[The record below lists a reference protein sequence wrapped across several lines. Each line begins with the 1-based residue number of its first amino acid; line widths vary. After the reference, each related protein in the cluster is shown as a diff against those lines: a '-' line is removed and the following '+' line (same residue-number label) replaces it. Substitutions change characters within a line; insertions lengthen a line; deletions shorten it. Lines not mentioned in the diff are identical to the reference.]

1 MNRLLLM
8 LASFVMLSATS
19 CIAPKR
25 LKYMQLQEKAL
36 KEQARRDSLDLDS
49 LIAAPLILQ
58 RPDYQVQVND
68 ILSIQVRSLDP
79 ETDMLFN
86 KQNMTQ
92 GGNQTAQFAQA
103 GLCLQYGL
111 DKKLVRG

>member
-8 LASFVMLSATS
+8 LAAFVMLSATS
-19 CIAPKR
+19 CIAPKW

-58 RPDYQVQVND
+58 RPDYQVLVND
-68 ILSIQVRSLDP
+68 ILGIQVRSLDP

-86 KQNMTQ
+86 KQNMTL